1 MAYNI
6 NRYIGNFLDP
16 FFDDS
21 SSFFDDINS
30 ESFGS
35 MPMKTDIRE
44 LDDRYVMEIDLPGFN
59 KDNIKASLK
68 DGYLTITA
76 NVSRSIKPEGGKKH
90 NFVHRERF
98 SGSVT
103 RSYYVAICA
112 RKTSRRRI
120 RTASSPSSC
129 RSRKPRRNP
138 TPKPSRLSRHKER
151 SQGISSATFSFT
163 S

>member
-30 ESFGS
+30 ECFGS

-44 LDDRYVMEIDLPGFN
+44 LDDRYIMEIDLPGFN

-103 RSYYVAICA
+103 RSYYVGDMRQEDI
-112 RKTSRRRI
+112 K
-120 RTASSPSSC
+120 ASYKDGVLSIEL
-129 RSRKPRRNP
+129 
-138 TPKPSRLSRHKER
+138 PKPEAKKE
-151 SQGISSATFSFT
+151 SDTLAIAIE
-163 S
+163 

>member
-103 RSYYVAICA
+103 RSYYVGDMHQEDI
-112 RKTSRRRI
+112 K
-120 RTASSPSSC
+120 ASYKDGVLSIEL
-129 RSRKPRRNP
+129 
-138 TPKPSRLSRHKER
+138 PKPEAKKE
-151 SQGISSATFSFT
+151 SDTQAIAIE
-163 S
+163 

>member
-103 RSYYVAICA
+103 RSYYVGDMRQEDI
-112 RKTSRRRI
+112 K
-120 RTASSPSSC
+120 ASYKDGVLSIEL
-129 RSRKPRRNP
+129 
-138 TPKPSRLSRHKER
+138 PKPEAKNESDTQAIAIE
-151 SQGISSATFSFT
+151 
-163 S
+163 